1 MKIAIL
7 NDTHCGIRNSSEI
20 MMRYQERFYGEVFFP
35 YLLENGI
42 TKILHLGDYY
52 DNRKFI
58 NFKALEHNRKIFLEK
73 LREYKIHM
81 DIIPGNHDVF
91 YKNTND
97 LSSLKE
103 LLGHYMEEVRI
114 IERPMVVQYDNTDVA
129 LVPWINDEN
138 QEESYK
144 FLKSCKAS
152 IVGAHLELEGFE
164 MQAGIPCT
172 HGMKAEVFDRFDM
185 VLTGHFHTK
194 SNMGNIH
201 YLGSQMEFF
210 WSDAHDPKYFHV
222 LDTDTRELTSVQN
235 TVTLFEKVYY
245 DDTVEKADFKYRTGK
260 LPDISNKFVKLIVV
274 NKSDPKLFDH
284 FVTRI
289 QSKNIHELKI
299 AENFE
304 EFTGG
309 SVDDEKVS
317 VESTEELLYTY
328 IDAVETPLDK
338 DRIKG
343 MVRELMVEAQ
353 TLELV

>member
-1 MKIAIL
+1 MKVAIIS
-7 NDTHCGIRNSSEI
+7 DTHCGIRNSAEI
-20 MMRYQERFYGEVFFP
+20 MMQYQERFYSEVFFP

-73 LREYKIHM
+73 LREHKIHM

-97 LSSLKE
+97 LNALKE
-103 LLGHYMEEVRI
+103 LLGHYMAEVRI
-114 IERPMVVQYDNTDVA
+114 IEKPTVVQYDGMDMA

-138 QEESYK
+138 EKETYE
-144 FLKSCKAS
+144 FLSKCKAS

-172 HGMKAEVFDRFDM
+172 HGMSSDIFKRFDT
-185 VLTGHFHTK
+185 VLTGHFHSK

-210 WSDAHDPKYFHV
+210 WSDAHEPKYFHV
-222 LDTDTRELTSVQN
+222 LDTDTRELTAVHN
-235 TVTLFEKVYY
+235 PITLFQRLYY
-245 DDTVEKADFKYRTGK
+245 DDTVEKAEYKYRTGQ
-260 LPDISNKFVKLIVV
+260 LPDITDKFVKVVVV
-274 NKSDPKLFDH
+274 NKSNPKLFDH
-284 FVTRI
+284 WLDRI
-289 QSKNIHELKI
+289 QSKRIHELKI

-304 EFTGG
+304 EFVGA
-309 SVDDEKVS
+309 SVEDDKIS
-317 VESTEELLYTY
+317 VESTEQLLASY

-338 DRIKG
+338 ARIKNI
-343 MVRELMVEAQ
+343 MHELMIEAQ
-353 TLELV
+353 TLDIV

>member
-1 MKIAIL
+1 MQVAIL
-7 NDTHCGIRNSSEI
+7 NDTHCGIRNSSDI
-20 MMRYQERFYGEVFFP
+20 MMKYQERFYSEVFFP

-97 LSSLKE
+97 LNSLKE
-103 LLGHYMEEVRI
+103 LLGHYMAEVRI
-114 IERPMVVQYDNTDVA
+114 IEKPTVVQYGSTNVA
-129 LVPWINDEN
+129 LIPWINQDN
-138 QEESYK
+138 EETTYK
-144 FLKSCKAS
+144 FLQTCKAD

-172 HGMKAEVFDRFDM
+172 HGMSSDVFKRFDTVM
-185 VLTGHFHTK
+185 TGHFHTK

-210 WSDAHDPKYFHV
+210 WSDAHEPKYFHV
-222 LDTDTRELTSVQN
+222 FDTDTRELTPVHN
-235 TVTLFEKVYY
+235 PITLFQKIYY
-245 DDTVEKADFKYRTGK
+245 DDTVEKAEYKYRTGQ
-260 LPDISNKFVKLIVV
+260 LPDVTDKFVKLIVV
-274 NKSDPKLFDH
+274 NKSNPKLFEH
-284 FVTRI
+284 FINRL
-289 QSKNIHELKI
+289 QSKHIHELKI

-304 EFTGG
+304 EFVGG
-309 SVDDEKVS
+309 SVEDEKVS
-317 VESTEELLYTY
+317 VESTEELLSTY
-328 IDAVETPLDK
+328 IEAVETPLDK
-338 DRIKG
+338 QRIKQ
-343 MVRELMVEAQ
+343 MIHELMIEAQ
-353 TLELV
+353 TADIV